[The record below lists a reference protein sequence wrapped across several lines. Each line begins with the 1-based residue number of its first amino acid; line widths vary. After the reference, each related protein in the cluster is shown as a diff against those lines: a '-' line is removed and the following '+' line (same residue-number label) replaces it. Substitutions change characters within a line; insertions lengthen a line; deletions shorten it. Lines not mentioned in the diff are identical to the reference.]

1 MAPAKLCRSD
11 RIHHTRHVAGTLV
24 FPLRYRHKVNLVYI
38 ADGISEVIAGGEDVL
53 GGYYLAD
60 QSSSHH
66 LARLHVLVCG
76 FCHSVFHV
84 LEEFKR

>member
-1 MAPAKLCRSD
+1 MSS
-11 RIHHTRHVAGTLV
+11 H
-24 FPLRYRHKVNLVYI
+24 FP
-38 ADGISEVIAGGEDVL
+38 DGISEVVAGGEDVL

-60 QSSSHH
+60 QSSSDH

-84 LEEFKR
+84 LDEFKRYSQCFGSEFDGLLDSRAEDSYW

>member
-1 MAPAKLCRSD
+1 VLPILYRYKL
-11 RIHHTRHVAGTLV
+11 
-24 FPLRYRHKVNLVYI
+24 KVYLVYV

-66 LARLHVLVCG
+66 LARLHVFVCG

>member
-1 MAPAKLCRSD
+1 MLQK
-11 RIHHTRHVAGTLV
+11 RICY
-24 FPLRYRHKVNLVYI
+24 RYVPTFLNRLIVSLIYI

>member
-1 MAPAKLCRSD
+1 MSSHFL
-11 RIHHTRHVAGTLV
+11 
-24 FPLRYRHKVNLVYI
+24 
-38 ADGISEVIAGGEDVL
+38 DGISEVVAGGEDVL

-60 QSSSHH
+60 QSSSDH

-84 LEEFKR
+84 LDEFKRYNQCFGSEFDGFLDHGQRIRIGK